1 VDLALARWR
10 HGRALRMTWPE
21 LVRDLRED
29 EGDPRLRSERRRRH
43 GDLLARERLP
53 RAACLG
59 VNPTHLAV
67 VLGHRRGSDEAPVV
81 LAKRRGAAAVSL
93 RRQARRAGLP
103 VVPDAALARA
113 LWRLAEVGESIP
125 EELYEAAAVVLA
137 RVHGASLEAP

>member
-1 VDLALARWR
+1 
-10 HGRALRMTWPE
+10 M
-21 LVRDLRED
+21 
-29 EGDPRLRSERRRRH
+29 
-43 GDLLARERLP
+43 
-53 RAACLG
+53 

-67 VLGHRRGSDEAPVV
+67 ILGHRRGSDDAPVV
-81 LAKRRGAAAVSL
+81 LAKRRGAAAEGL

-125 EELYEAAAVVLA
+125 EELYDAAAVVLA